1 MAQQQQADAPP
12 LGFFERISTCD
23 VSLRKR
29 QQRDNAAM
37 ASSDPALPPPL
48 LLLPPPVPEQALVPP
63 PARANPRPTVLDGV
77 LSLLRSGESFI
88 RGAFRGNS
96 RRASPPWPPTSQQ
109 QQQQPPP
116 QQHHRNHPGEI
127 MKRLQRET
135 FPDVMRLMD
144 KHEQIDRILSMYR
157 SGKGFH
163 FPELPVRVKV
173 ALDAVGAL
181 LLVND
186 EEFDHARE
194 ILGKAGNRTG
204 LNSRFVLESKT
215 RGNDTIAAE
224 FCTKLGIGATLGEED
239 TERRPLELT
248 RLQYCAHVN
257 HWLSMILVPFGAQCN
272 GFLHG
277 TSLIQNLRSQASLDG
292 PPSFSEQHNCAAGL
306 SMRGSNFTVLLA
318 ELVFGSGA
326 QDGDHMVANRMT
338 TFGQVRYEP
347 AQDVKLSLSGLWQ
360 IRPLLSRFNNL
371 GTLAIPFGSLK
382 PQRGTPPPDILLAP
396 MARNDPAAHGPQ
408 PRPVQSIAA
417 AMVECELFEA
427 MRAQGWVE
435 MEGWSG
441 HGPVRWGCCLSDTPE
456 HELGWGVRMG
466 GAAEGD
472 THGPHLEGFLSF
484 NLGRGGKLQ
493 PGLVYVMEGEKR
505 TPALVLRS
513 TWFM

>member
-1 MAQQQQADAPP
+1 MAQQQQPDAPP

-29 QQRDNAAM
+29 QQRDSAAM

-96 RRASPPWPPTSQQ
+96 RRASPPGPPTSQQ
-109 QQQQPPP
+109 QQQPPQ

-144 KHEQIDRILSMYR
+144 KHEQIDRILSMCR

-163 FPELPVRVKV
+163 FPELPVRAKV
-173 ALDAVGAL
+173 VLDAVGAL
-181 LLVND
+181 LLVDD
-186 EEFDHARE
+186 EEFDQARE
-194 ILGKAGNRTG
+194 ILGEAGNRTG

-215 RGNDTIAAE
+215 RGSDTIAAE
-224 FCTKLGIGATLGEED
+224 FSTRLGIGASVREED

-257 HWLSMILVPFGAQCN
+257 HWLSIILVPFGAQCN

-277 TSLIQNLRSQASLDG
+277 RSLIQQNLRSQASLDG
-292 PPSFSEQHNCAAGL
+292 PPSFSEQHNCAAGF
-306 SMRGSNFTVLLA
+306 SMRGSNFTVSLA

-326 QDGDHMVANRMT
+326 QDGDHGVANRMT

-360 IRPLLSRFNNL
+360 IRPLLSRLNNL

-382 PQRGTPPPDILLAP
+382 PQRSTPPDILLAP
-396 MARNDPAAHGPQ
+396 MPRTDPASQGPG
-408 PRPVQSIAA
+408 PRPAQSIAA

-435 MEGWSG
+435 MEGWCG
-441 HGPVRWGCCLSDTPE
+441 RGPVRWGCCLSDTPE

-466 GAAEGD
+466 GTAEGD
-472 THGPHLEGFLSF
+472 THCPHLEGFLSF

>member
-1 MAQQQQADAPP
+1 MAQQQPPPDAPP

-29 QQRDNAAM
+29 QLRDSAAM

-48 LLLPPPVPEQALVPP
+48 LLLPPPAPEQALAPP

-77 LSLLRSGESFI
+77 LSLFRSGESLI
-88 RGAFRGNS
+88 RGAFRCNS
-96 RRASPPWPPTSQQ
+96 RRGSPSGPPPSQQQ

-116 QQHHRNHPGEI
+116 HHRNHPGEI

-181 LLVND
+181 LLVDD

-194 ILGKAGNRTG
+194 ILGEAGNRTG

-224 FCTKLGIGATLGEED
+224 LCTRLGIGATLGEED

-306 SMRGSNFTVLLA
+306 SMRGSNFTVSLA

-326 QDGDHMVANRMT
+326 QGGDHGVANRMT

-382 PQRGTPPPDILLAP
+382 PQRSTPPSLLAP
-396 MARNDPAAHGPQ
+396 TARNDPAAL
-408 PRPVQSIAA
+408 STAA

-441 HGPVRWGCCLSDTPE
+441 RGAVRWGCCLSDTPE

-466 GAAEGD
+466 GTAEGD
-472 THGPHLEGFLSF
+472 MHRPHLEGFLSF

-493 PGLVYVMEGEKR
+493 PSLVYVMEGEKR

-513 TWFM
+513 SWFM